1 MTQIQMIEINN
12 LSKSYGKHK
21 VLDDLSLQIKPGTIV
36 GLLGPNGSG
45 KTTLIKLIN
54 DLLIPQSGSILID
67 GKQPGKITKSK
78 IAFLPE
84 KTFLDPAW
92 KAKDALKIY
101 QDFYA
106 DFNQEQALKFMKE
119 FGLKEDMPIRSMSK
133 GMLEKLTLLL
143 VLSRE
148 ADIFILDEPLGGI
161 DPAAR
166 DQILDT
172 ILSRFSED
180 KILILSTHLIYDIE
194 RILDRAIFIKHG
206 KVLMDIDV
214 EEYRSSH
221 NKSLDQT
228 FREVYAC

>member
-54 DLLIPQSGSILID
+54 DLLITQSGSILID

-148 ADIFILDEPLGGI
+148 ADIFILYEPLGGI

>member
-84 KTFLDPAW
+84 KTFLDPA
-92 KAKDALKIY
+92 
-101 QDFYA
+101 
-106 DFNQEQALKFMKE
+106 
-119 FGLKEDMPIRSMSK
+119 
-133 GMLEKLTLLL
+133 
-143 VLSRE
+143 LS
-148 ADIFILDEPLGGI
+148 
-161 DPAAR
+161 
-166 DQILDT
+166 
-172 ILSRFSED
+172 
-180 KILILSTHLIYDIE
+180 LIHI
-194 RILDRAIFIKHG
+194 
-206 KVLMDIDV
+206 
-214 EEYRSSH
+214 
-221 NKSLDQT
+221 
-228 FREVYAC
+228 

>member
-1 MTQIQMIEINN
+1 MIEINN

-54 DLLIPQSGSILID
+54 DLLITQSGSILID

-148 ADIFILDEPLGGI
+148 ADIFILYEPLGGI